1 MSVMTDRRSV
11 AANTRTANVLAGLP
25 FEFVV
30 QASIVRIYATG
41 SAVGLNADVL
51 VGGESIVSDSEVSA
65 ANRFPVRDE
74 DLLVEHG
81 GLPGER
87 IFLAWR
93 NTTGAA
99 LTGQVLV
106 DVLPL

>member
-1 MSVMTDRRSV
+1 MSTMTDRRSV
-11 AANTRTANVLAGLP
+11 AANTRTANVLSGLP

-30 QASIVRIYATG
+30 QPSIVRIYCTG
-41 SAVGLNADVL
+41 SAIGLNVDVL
-51 VGGESIVSDSEVSA
+51 VGGESLISDSEISA
-65 ANRFPVRDE
+65 ANRFPIRNE
-74 DLLVEHG
+74 DLIMEHG

-87 IFLAWR
+87 LFVAFR

-99 LTGQVLV
+99 ITSQLLV